1 MLRRTLL
8 CVLLPALPA
17 LGAPDDWPRW
27 RGPFDTGMAR
37 GDAPLRW
44 SDSENVAWK
53 TPIPGRGFSSPVI
66 WGDRLF
72 LTTAVPERAPEAPE
86 PARRG
91 PGGGVA
97 AGVPHR
103 FLVMAIDRKSGRVLW
118 ERVAISAA
126 PHEGY
131 HHRYGSFA
139 SNSPVT
145 DGNLLYA
152 FFGSRGVYAYSL
164 DGRLAWSREFPPMR
178 MRNAFGEGTAPVL
191 DGDRLILGFDQEEN
205 SYLLVL
211 DKRTGNEIWRVDR
224 DEVSAWSPPLVT
236 EVSGKKQIIV
246 SATRRVRAYDYD
258 TGKVIWETAG
268 LGTNVIP
275 APVVFQNVVVV
286 MSGHRDPNLLAIRL
300 GRSGDLTGSDAILWT
315 NQRGN
320 SYTPSPVMHE
330 GKIYFVTDS
339 GLVNC
344 FDVLTGEAHYRQQR
358 LPQPYNFKA
367 SPVGAGGKLYLAT
380 EQGDVVVLK
389 LGTAFEVLATNTL
402 SGQMFIASPAVAE
415 GDLYLRGQNTLFCI
429 REGGR

>member
-1 MLRRTLL
+1 MLCRILL
-8 CVLLPALPA
+8 CVLVPAVA
-17 LGAPDDWPRW
+17 ACGAPDDWPRW

-37 GDAPLRW
+37 GDLPLRW
-44 SDSENVAWK
+44 SDEENVAWK

-72 LTTAVPERAPEAPE
+72 LTSAVPAKAPEAPE
-86 PARRG
+86 PGRRG
-91 PGGGVA
+91 PGSGFA
-97 AGVPHR
+97 AGIPHR
-103 FLVMAIDRKSGRVLW
+103 FLVMAINRQTGKVLW
-118 ERVAISAA
+118 ERVARTAV

-145 DGNLLYA
+145 DGNMVYA
-152 FFGSRGVYAYSL
+152 FFGSRGVYAYTL
-164 DGRLAWSREFPPMR
+164 DGKLAWHKEFPPLR

-191 DGDRLILGFDQEEN
+191 DGGRLILSFDQEEN

-211 DKRTGNEIWRVDR
+211 DKRTGKQIWRVDR

-236 EVSGKKQIIV
+236 EVNGRKQIIV

-258 TGKVIWETAG
+258 TGKLIWETAG

-275 APVVFQNVVVV
+275 APVVFQNVAVV

-300 GRSGDLTGSDAILWT
+300 GRTGDLTGSDAILWT

-320 SYTPSPVMHE
+320 SYTPSPVLHQ
-330 GKIYFVTDS
+330 GKIYFVTDT

-367 SPVGAGGKLYLAT
+367 SPVGVNGKLYLAT
-380 EQGDVVVLK
+380 EQGDVVVLR
-389 LGTAFEVLATNTL
+389 LGTAYEVLATNTL

-415 GDLYLRGQNTLFCI
+415 GDLYLRGQHTLFCI

>member
-1 MLRRTLL
+1 MLRRMLL
-8 CVLLPALPA
+8 CVLLPALPV

-27 RGPFDTGMAR
+27 RGPLDTGMAR
-37 GDAPLRW
+37 GDLPLRW
-44 SDSENVAWK
+44 SDDENVAWK

-72 LTTAVPERAPEAPE
+72 LTTAVPETTPEAPE
-86 PARRG
+86 PGRRG
-91 PGGGVA
+91 PGGGFA

-103 FLVMAIDRKSGRVLW
+103 FLVMAIDRNSGKVLW
-118 ERVAISAA
+118 ERVATSAA

-145 DGNLLYA
+145 DGNMVYA

-164 DGRLAWSREFPPMR
+164 DGKLAWSRPFPPMR

-205 SYLLVL
+205 SHLLVL
-211 DKRTGNEIWRVDR
+211 AKRTGKQIWRADR

-236 EVSGKKQIIV
+236 EVNGKKQIIV
-246 SATRRVRAYDYD
+246 GATRRVRAYDYD
-258 TGKVIWETAG
+258 TGKVVWETAG

-300 GRSGDLTGSDAILWT
+300 GRTGDLTGSDAILWT

-320 SYTPSPVMHE
+320 SYTASPVLHE

-389 LGTAFEVLATNTL
+389 LGTAYEVLATNTL

-415 GDLYLRGQNTLFCI
+415 GDLYLRGQSTLFCI